1 MIAVVTSFAWP
12 LGTVACSSEGVF
24 SASDH
29 AAVLCAK
36 SLQSHPTLCSLIDCN
51 PSGSSVHGVLQARIL
66 CPPPGDLPDS
76 GIEPLSLTSPALP
89 SGFFITC
96 TTWEALS
103 DHRVC
108 LFHLEKCVDL
118 LRSEDHRLEHA
129 LQWLWF
135 APS

>member
-1 MIAVVTSFAWP
+1 MR
-12 LGTVACSSEGVF
+12 
-24 SASDH
+24 
-29 AAVLCAK
+29 AK
-36 SLQSHPTLCSLIDCN
+36 LLLTLCDPMDYKACQAPLSMGFSRQEYW
-51 PSGSSVHGVLQARIL
+51 SGLL
-66 CPPPGDLPDS
+66 CPPPGDLPNS

-89 SGFFITC
+89 SGFFTTC

-118 LRSEDHRLEHA
+118 LHSEDHRLEHA